1 MSLFLVQTP
10 FQYIIS
16 VIFSRMMWAVI
27 KTMIENGN
35 ALINIKGRAA
45 NKKIMASI

>member
-1 MSLFLVQTP
+1 
-10 FQYIIS
+10 
-16 VIFSRMMWAVI
+16 MMWAVI

-35 ALINIKGRAA
+35 ALFNIKGRAA